1 MRSWVS
7 CLLTPTFISLGIICI
22 QKCISGL
29 YCYLYS
35 CMYSSPSAT
44 PPPPDKTLLAH
55 ALRGNYCTAQQD
67 TNSLELDSYSS
78 HKQNSCTKLHY
89 CISYLLPESKWGNT
103 QTSSCCWSLF
113 EVSFSLSSCCCRL
126 LSFCAL
132 VSVAISRVSP
142 LMIPCSSSR
151 NWRSSTFLYAEDYQN
166 WNTSILST

>member
-7 CLLTPTFISLGIICI
+7 CWLTPTFISLGIIYI

-29 YCYLYS
+29 YCYLYL

-44 PPPPDKTLLAH
+44 PPWIKHCLHMHWGVTIVQRSKIQIHLNLTH
-55 ALRGNYCTAQQD
+55 TV
-67 TNSLELDSYSS
+67 
-78 HKQNSCTKLHY
+78 HKLHY
-89 CISYLLPESKWGNT
+89 CMSYLLPESKWGNT

-126 LSFCAL
+126 LSFCVL